1 MENASKAL
9 IIAGAIL
16 LSILIIGLGMQVY
29 NNASATMGSANMSS
43 QEISSHNSQFEA
55 YEGRVKGSQIRSL
68 IGIINQNNIDFL
80 DRQVSVE
87 KGGSK
92 ELSELGIDV
101 GTEEPV
107 KVTTNDKLRNNTT
120 YFVSFGYDD
129 NNLLDKVFIRGYND
143 NSTTGGSSSNP

>member
-43 QEISSHNSQFEA
+43 QEITSHNSQFEA

-68 IGIINQNNIDFL
+68 IALVKQNNIDFE
-80 DRQVSVE
+80 DRTVE
-87 KGGSK
+87 LEGEAGFSL
-92 ELSELGIDV
+92 EN
-101 GTEEPV
+101 
-107 KVTTNDKLRNNTT
+107 TTSNQIKNNTT
-120 YFVSFGYDD
+120 YFVSFEYDE
-129 NNLLDKVFIRGYND
+129 NNLLNKVIIDGYGAG
-143 NSTTGGSSSNP
+143 NSATNNP

>member
-68 IGIINQNNIDFL
+68 IGIINQNNIDFV

-92 ELSELGIDV
+92 DLSELGIDV

-107 KVTTNDKLRNNTT
+107 KVTTNDKLKNNTT

-143 NSTTGGSSSNP
+143 NSTTGGSGSNP